1 AETAVD
7 ICRISMGIHASYGLM
22 RDYKIAQLWDDAI
35 MGPQVEG
42 TAPVLKILAAGILLK
57 DALPN

>member
-1 AETAVD
+1 
-7 ICRISMGIHASYGLM
+7 
-22 RDYKIAQLWDDAI
+22 